1 LAKCAA
7 RIRRLTSTPFAP
19 ENGPALRYSTLR
31 SHRTSVIGFR
41 AVEPIVLRARNPSER
56 TGGAVGWRAMHTTR
70 RTLLLLGLAAP
81 AAAAGA
87 AITGTA
93 TCRERIALRPG
104 AVLEVDLHDIS
115 RADAPSEPIAAA
127 RIPVSGQVPIPFSL
141 PHDPTRVTPRGRY
154 AVRARLLYGDQ
165 VAFRSDTVHPVL
177 SMGGGRTVEILLV
190 RARDGA
196 AVPGAGPVG
205 PLWLAEDIGGRGVVD
220 RLQTTLT
227 LDPAGRAFGSGGC
240 NRFTG
245 GYVLDGAT
253 LRFQQMASTQMA
265 CVPAA
270 MDQERRFHAA
280 LAEVRG
286 WRMENGL
293 LHLTGEAGATV
304 VRLSRA
310 G

>member
-1 LAKCAA
+1 
-7 RIRRLTSTPFAP
+7 
-19 ENGPALRYSTLR
+19 
-31 SHRTSVIGFR
+31 
-41 AVEPIVLRARNPSER
+41 
-56 TGGAVGWRAMHTTR
+56 MDTTR
-70 RTLLLLGLAAP
+70 RILLLLGLAAP
-81 AAAAGA
+81 AAAESA

-93 TCRERIALRPG
+93 TYRERIALRSG
-104 AVLEVDLHDIS
+104 AVLEVELHDIS
-115 RADAPSEPIAAA
+115 RADAPSGRIAAV
-127 RIPVSGQVPIPFSL
+127 RIPVTGQVPIPFSL
-141 PHDPTRVTPRGRY
+141 PYDPAGVTPGGRY

-177 SMGGGRTVEILLV
+177 SMGAGTTVEILLV

-196 AVPGAGPVG
+196 AAPGAGPVG

-227 LDPAGRAFGSGGC
+227 LDAAGRAFGSGGC

-245 GYVLDGAT
+245 GYVLEGAT
-253 LRFQQMASTQMA
+253 LRFQEMATTQMA

-270 MDQERRFHAA
+270 MDQERRFHEA
-280 LAEVRG
+280 LAGVRG

-293 LHLTGEAGATV
+293 LHLTDEAGATIL
-304 VRLSRA
+304 RLSRA